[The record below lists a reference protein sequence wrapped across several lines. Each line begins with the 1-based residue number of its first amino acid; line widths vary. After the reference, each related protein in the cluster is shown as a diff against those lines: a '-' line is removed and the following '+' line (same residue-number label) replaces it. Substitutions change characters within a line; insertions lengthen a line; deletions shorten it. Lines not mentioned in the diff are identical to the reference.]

1 MKTLVEQRIDE
12 CIGEMQRTCLDIQ
25 SGKCGTPTAD
35 QLEIVGRFHVGIEA
49 LVCSMHQLKDK
60 PPPPP
65 PPVKEPNKLLGDE
78 EDMLDDGM
86 YEVLQEIS
94 GCAECSHSIVNVS
107 LTSVLVKVCCEYAFC
122 NMDFFVAVPR
132 TMLDYAGSDEGE
144 NEQRYDLTDALGNYV
159 SQHLQYAECTITMY
173 DNRKFTIMKG
183 ESNADN
189 EM

>member
-12 CIGEMQRTCLDIQ
+12 CVSEMQRTCLDIQ

-35 QLEIVGRFHVGIEA
+35 QLDIVGRFHVGIEA

-65 PPVKEPNKLLGDE
+65 PPVKEPNKLLSDE
-78 EDMLDDGM
+78 EDILDDGA
-86 YEVLQEIS
+86 YELTQEIS
-94 GCAECSHSIVNVS
+94 GSAECSHSIVNVS
-107 LTSVLVKVCCEYAFC
+107 PKSVLVKFCCEYAFC
-122 NMDFFVAVPR
+122 DIDFFITLPR
-132 TMLDYAGSDEGE
+132 ELLDYRESDEDE
-144 NEQRYDLTDALGNYV
+144 NTQRYDLTEAVTEYL
-159 SQHLQYAECTITMY
+159 STQIQHAECTITMY